1 MNEKDFKIATECD
14 RKQYVV
20 RPYEQIPLTEL
31 VEGSFSHLI
40 NTENLTVSFLTMKAN
55 SFFDVH
61 THENEQFM
69 IVIDGYCDE
78 IIDGRIYRVGKG
90 DAIHLPSNVPH
101 GAFIRDVDC
110 KAIDIFVSPRKD
122 YIAKFQNQNP
132 GVEVTFIK

>member
-90 DAIHLPSNVPH
+90 DAIHLSSNVPH

-110 KAIDIFVSPRKD
+110 KAIDIFVPSRKD